1 MRQSMRGRLLASTMI
16 CGVMSLGVATAAMA
30 ADADQGQEVVV
41 TGSRIPQPN
50 LTSVS
55 PLAVVSDVELKAEGT
70 VNVET
75 LLNNMPQ
82 VFADFGANVSNGSTG
97 TATVNLRN
105 LGDSRTLVLVDG
117 TRLMPGDPG
126 FTVADLNTIPAAL
139 VERVDI
145 LTGGASATYGAD
157 AVAGVV
163 NFIMK
168 HDFEGVKL
176 DAQYGSYQSDNNDS
190 AAHAL
195 LAAKHDPI
203 PGSVMNGGTWNL
215 AAVIG
220 ASSPDHKGNI
230 TAYATYTNLQPV
242 TEATRDY
249 SACSI
254 STGSPAPDYAHHICA
269 GSSNSAFGRFTP
281 SSGTNAGQHFANNP
295 AGGTN
300 FVPYSSSTMSFN
312 YAPFNYFQR
321 SDSRYT
327 GGYFA
332 HYDINKHFNVYSSFM
347 FSDDHT
353 VAQIAPSGLFRGHP
367 YNINCNN
374 PFLTYNAAGNG
385 SGNEL
390 CSVTGPQFT
399 TLSGLP
405 GGFAANGP
413 TGNVAFD
420 IGYRFAGFNRQDDLR
435 HTAYRVNL
443 GTKGDLV
450 DGWEYDA
457 YIQYGTAILA
467 EQYLNDLSSSKIQ
480 NALLATSTTTCSG
493 SPAPKGCV
501 PLNIFSQGA
510 ITPAMFNYV
519 EGQGFKQG
527 STTEQI
533 VSVNVTGDL
542 GRYGL
547 KSPWAKDGVGVAIG
561 TEYRR
566 ETLTEQFSSEF
577 TSGDL
582 TGQGGTAAPAGG
594 SLEVREVFGEFRAP
608 LMQDQEFAKVL
619 QLTGGYR
626 YSQYSGHIGNTDT
639 YKAGLEWAPAD
650 DIRFR
655 AGYNRAVRSPGISD
669 LNAAQT
675 TGLFGGSDP
684 CAGGVDAVLHPAKY
698 AGCLASGLTAAQL
711 VVGSLAAPQSC
722 PSAQCSQLGGGN
734 QALKPEKADTYTYG
748 FVFTPTFF
756 HGFSLSVDYF
766 DIKVNNIIG
775 QAGGGPVNVATQ
787 CAAGVTSY
795 CAFFHR
801 GASGNIFGDGYII
814 ATAANNGYLHTQGVD
829 IESNYRFKLSD
840 VGMGDWGGVSLN
852 LVGTY
857 NGKFVFEPEPGSATH
872 DCAGLFGTTC
882 GTPDPKW
889 RHKLRVTWN
898 TPWPLSV
905 SGQWRYIGSVS
916 YDGNSPNPQLNQG
929 VINVIDGK
937 IPSYSYFD
945 MSANWKVNDK
955 MSVRGGVNNVFSK
968 NPPIVDSNN
977 FPVAGPPF
985 GNGNTFPQVYD
996 SLGRF
1001 LFIGVTANF

>member
-16 CGVMSLGVATAAMA
+16 CSVLTLGVGSAAMA

-50 LTSVS
+50 LSSVS
-55 PLAVVSDVELKAEGT
+55 PLATVSDVELKAEGT

-105 LGDSRTLVLVDG
+105 LGDQRTLVLVDG

-126 FTVADLNTIPAAL
+126 FPVADLNTIPAAL

-157 AVAGVV
+157 AIAGVV

-176 DAQYGSYQSDNNDS
+176 DAQYGSYQADNNDG

-203 PGSVMNGGTWNL
+203 PGSVMNGGTWDL

-230 TAYATYTNLQPV
+230 TAYATYTNLQPI

-281 SSGTNAGQHFANNP
+281 SSGANAGQHFANNP

-332 HYDINKHFNVYSSFM
+332 HYDINKNFNVYSNFM

-353 VAQIAPSGLFRGHP
+353 TAQIAPSGLFRGHP

-374 PFLTYNAAGNG
+374 PFLTYNAAGTG
-385 SGNEL
+385 SGNDL
-390 CSVTGPQFT
+390 CSVSGATAGAPGFT
-399 TLSGLP
+399 P
-405 GGFAANGP
+405 P
-413 TGNVAFD
+413 TNTVGFD

-457 YIQYGTAILA
+457 YLQYGTAILA
-467 EQYLNDLSSSKIQ
+467 EQYLNDLSSTKIQ
-480 NALLATSTTTCSG
+480 NALLAGGTLAHPTCLG
-493 SPAPKGCV
+493 GQVGCV

-510 ITPAMFNYV
+510 ITPAQFAYV
-519 EGQGFKQG
+519 EGQGFKEG

-533 VSVNVTGDL
+533 ASFNVTGDL
-542 GRYGL
+542 GHYGL
-547 KSPWAKDGVGVAIG
+547 KSPFAKDGVGVALG

-594 SLEVREVFGEFRAP
+594 STEVREVFGEFRAP
-608 LMQDQEFAKVL
+608 LAQDQQFAKLL
-619 QLTGGYR
+619 QVTGGYR
-626 YSQYSGHIGNTDT
+626 YSQYSGSVGKTDT
-639 YKAGLEWAPAD
+639 YKLGLEWAPTD

-655 AGYNRAVRSPGISD
+655 AGYNRAVRAPNISN
-669 LNAAQT
+669 LFAAQT
-675 TGLFGGSDP
+675 TGLFGGADP
-684 CAGGVDAVLHPAKY
+684 CAGGVSQPLHPTLY
-698 AGCLASGLTAAQL
+698 AACLATGLTAAQL
-711 VVGSLAAPQSC
+711 VVGSLAAPQAC
-722 PSAQCSQLGGGN
+722 PAGQCSALSGGN
-734 QALKPEKADTYTYG
+734 PALKPENADTYTYG

-756 HGFSLSVDYF
+756 HGFTLSVDYF
-766 DIKVNNIIG
+766 DIKVNGLIG
-775 QAGGGPVNVATQ
+775 SVGGGPNVTVSTCAT
-787 CAAGVTSY
+787 GGTFY
-795 CAFFHR
+795 CSFFHR
-801 GASGNIFGDGYII
+801 GATGNIFGDGFIQ
-814 ATAANNGYLHTQGVD
+814 ATAANNGYLHTTGVD
-829 IESNYRFKLSD
+829 VESNYRFKLSD
-840 VGMGDWGGVSLN
+840 VGMGDWGSVNLN
-852 LVGTY
+852 FVGTY
-857 NGKFVFEPEPGSATH
+857 NGQFVAQPEPGSATY
-872 DCAGLFGTTC
+872 DCAGLFGTVC

-889 RHKLRVTWN
+889 RHKLRVSWN

-916 YDGNSPNPQLNQG
+916 YDGNSPNPALNEG
-929 VINVIDGK
+929 VVNVIDGK

-945 MSANWKVNDK
+945 ISGTWKVNDK
-955 MSVRGGVNNVFSK
+955 MTVRGGVNNVFSK
-968 NPPIVDSNN
+968 NPPVLDSNN

-985 GNGNTFPQVYD
+985 GNGNTYPQVYD

-1001 LFIGVTANF
+1001 LFIGLTANF

>member
-1 MRQSMRGRLLASTMI
+1 MKRQTMRGRLLASTMI
-16 CGVMSLGVATAAMA
+16 CGVMTLGVSGAAMA

-50 LTSVS
+50 LTSVG
-55 PLAVVSDVELKAEGT
+55 PLATVSDVELKAEGT

-97 TATVNLRN
+97 TATVDLRG
-105 LGDSRTLVLVDG
+105 LGASRTLVLVDG

-126 FTVADLNTIPAAL
+126 DPVADLNTIPAAL

-145 LTGGASATYGAD
+145 LTGGASSTYGAD

-176 DAQYGSYQSDNNDS
+176 DAQYGAYQSDNNDS

-195 LAAKHDPI
+195 LAAKNQPI
-203 PGSVMNGGTWNL
+203 PGSVINGGTWDL

-254 STGSPAPDYAHHICA
+254 SATHISASHTSNYYDGHTCQ
-269 GSSNSAFGRFTP
+269 GSSNSAYGRFTP
-281 SSGTNAGQHFANNP
+281 NSGANAGHHYANNP

-300 FVPYSSSTMSFN
+300 FVPYNSTTMAFN
-312 YAPFNYFQR
+312 YAPYNYFQR
-321 SDSRYT
+321 SDERYT

-332 HYDINKHFNVYSSFM
+332 HYDIDKHFNVYSDFM

-353 VAQIAPSGLFRGHP
+353 TAQIAPSGLFRGHT

-374 PFLTYNAAGNG
+374 PYLTYNTAGTG
-385 SGNEL
+385 SGNDL
-390 CSVTGPQFT
+390 CSVTGAAVSAPGFT
-399 TLSGLP
+399 
-405 GGFAANGP
+405 AP
-413 TGNVAFD
+413 TNIVGFD

-443 GTKGDLV
+443 GTKGELI
-450 DGWEYDA
+450 DGWDYDA

-480 NALLATSTTTCSG
+480 NALLATSTTQCTG
-493 SPAPKGCV
+493 NPVGCV

-519 EGQGFKQG
+519 EGQGFKEG
-527 STTEQI
+527 ATTEQI
-533 VSVNVTGDL
+533 ANFSVNGDL
-542 GRYGL
+542 GKYGV
-547 KSPWAKDGVGVAIG
+547 KSPWSKDGVGVALG

-566 ETLTEQFSSEF
+566 ETITEQFSSEF

-594 SLEVREVFGEFRAP
+594 SLEVRELYGEFRAP
-608 LMQDQEFAKVL
+608 LVQDQDFVKLL
-619 QLTGGYR
+619 QLSGGYR
-626 YSQYSGHIGNTDT
+626 YSQYSGAIGNTDT
-639 YKAGLEWAPAD
+639 YKVGLEYAPTD

-655 AGYNRAVRSPGISD
+655 ADYNRAVRAPGISD
-669 LNAAQT
+669 LNAPQT
-675 TGLFGGSDP
+675 TGLFGGNDP
-684 CAGGVDAVLHPAKY
+684 CAGGVANTASVLYHA
-698 AGCLASGLTAAQL
+698 CELTGLTPAQL
-711 VVGSLAAPQSC
+711 VPGSLTNPQGC
-722 PSAQCSQLGGGN
+722 PAAQCSALSGGN
-734 QALKPEKADTYTYG
+734 TALKPEKADTYTYG

-756 HGFSLSVDYF
+756 KGFSLSVDYF
-766 DIKVNNIIG
+766 DIKVNGIIG
-775 QAGGGPVNVATQ
+775 SAGGGPAVAASQ
-787 CAAGVTSY
+787 CASGSFSY
-795 CAFFHR
+795 CSFFHR
-801 GASGNIFGDGYII
+801 GATGNIFGDGYII
-814 ATAANNGYLHTQGVD
+814 ATAANNGELHTSGVD
-829 IESNYRFKLSD
+829 LEGNYRVKFTDMGL
-840 VGMGDWGGVSLN
+840 GDWGGLSFN
-852 LVGTY
+852 LVGTWTQQ
-857 NGKFVFEPEPGSATH
+857 FVNQPEPGSATY
-872 DCAGLFGTTC
+872 DCAGLFGSTC
-882 GTPDPKW
+882 GTPTPKW

-898 TPWPLSV
+898 TPWPLSI
-905 SGQWRYIGSVS
+905 SGQWRYIGAVS
-916 YDGNSPNPQLNQG
+916 YDGNSTNPLLAHHPYG
-929 VINVIDGK
+929 LIDTADGH
-937 IPSYSYFD
+937 IPAISYFD
-945 MSANWKVNDK
+945 LSATWKVNDK
-955 MSVRGGVNNVFSK
+955 MTVRGGVNNVFSQ
-968 NPPIVDSNN
+968 NPPILDSNI
-977 FPVAGPPF
+977 FPVSAPPF

-1001 LFIGVTANF
+1001 LFIGLTANF

>member
-1 MRQSMRGRLLASTMI
+1 MKRQSMRGRLLASTMI
-16 CGVMSLGVATAAMA
+16 CGVMTLGVAGAAMA

-97 TATVNLRN
+97 TANVDLRG
-105 LGDSRTLVLVDG
+105 LGSSRTLVLVDG
-117 TRLMPGDPG
+117 TRLMPGDPSDP
-126 FTVADLNTIPAAL
+126 VADLNVIPAAL

-176 DAQYGSYQSDNNDS
+176 DAQYGAYQSDNNDG
-190 AAHAL
+190 AAHQL
-195 LAAKHDPI
+195 LSASGNPI
-203 PGSVMNGGTWNL
+203 PGSVTNGGTWDL

-230 TAYATYTNLQPV
+230 TAYATYTNLQPI

-254 STGSPAPDYAHHICA
+254 SAVHLSGTSNNYNGHKCA
-269 GSSNSAFGRFTP
+269 GSSNSAYGRFTP
-281 SSGTNAGQHFANNP
+281 SSGANAGHHYANNP

-300 FVPYSSSTMSFN
+300 FVPYNSSTMSFN
-312 YAPFNYFQR
+312 YAPYNYFQR
-321 SDSRYT
+321 SDERYT

-332 HYDINKHFNVYSSFM
+332 HYDINKHFDVYSDFM

-353 VAQIAPSGLFRGHP
+353 TAQIAPSGLFRGHT

-374 PFLTYNAAGNG
+374 PYLTYNTAGNG
-385 SGNEL
+385 SGNDL
-390 CSVTGPQFT
+390 CSVSGAAVAAPGFT
-399 TLSGLP
+399 
-405 GGFAANGP
+405 AP
-413 TGNVAFD
+413 TNIVGFD

-435 HTAYRVNL
+435 HTDYRVNL
-443 GTKGDLV
+443 GTKGELV
-450 DGWEYDA
+450 GGWDYDA
-457 YIQYGTAILA
+457 YIQYGTSILA

-480 NALLATSTTTCSG
+480 NALLATTTAHCTN
-493 SPAPKGCV
+493 AAAVGCV
-501 PLNIFSQGA
+501 PLDIFTQGGV
-510 ITPAMFNYV
+510 TPAQFAYV
-519 EGQGFKQG
+519 EGQGFKEG

-533 VSVNVTGDL
+533 ANFTVNGDL
-542 GRYGL
+542 GMYGI

-566 ETLTEQFSSEF
+566 ETLSEQFSSEF

-594 SLEVREVFGEFRAP
+594 SYEVREGFGEFRAP
-608 LMQDQEFAKVL
+608 LAQDQEFAKLV

-626 YSQYSGHIGNTDT
+626 YSQYSGSVGNTNT
-639 YKAGLEWAPAD
+639 YKVGLEWAPID

-655 AGYNRAVRSPGISD
+655 AGYNRAVRAPGVSA
-669 LNAAQT
+669 LFGAQT
-675 TGLFGGSDP
+675 TGLFGGNDP
-684 CAGGVDAVLHPAKY
+684 CAGGVANTPANATLY
-698 AGCLASGLTAAQL
+698 AACMATGLTAAQL
-711 VVGSLAAPQSC
+711 VPGSLTNPQGC
-722 PSAQCSQLGGGN
+722 PAAQCSTLSGGN
-734 QALKPEKADTYTYG
+734 PNLKPEKADTYTYG

-756 HGFSLSVDYF
+756 KGFSLSVDYF
-766 DIKVNNIIG
+766 DIKVNGIIG
-775 QAGGGPVNVATQ
+775 SFGGGPSTIISQ
-787 CAAGVTSY
+787 CASGVLSY
-795 CAFFHR
+795 CSAFHR
-801 GASGNIFGDGYII
+801 GATGNIFGDGFI
-814 ATAANNGYLHTQGVD
+814 TSLAANNGYLKTSGID
-829 IESNYRFKLSD
+829 LEGNYRFKFSD
-840 VGMGDWGGVSLN
+840 FGMGDWGGISMN

-857 NGKFVFEPEPGSATH
+857 THDFVDEPEPGSGTY
-872 DCAGLFGTTC
+872 DCAGLYGTTC
-882 GTPDPKW
+882 GTPTPKW

-898 TPWPLSV
+898 TPWPLSI
-905 SGQWRYIGSVS
+905 SGQWRYIGSVK
-916 YDGNSPNPQLNQG
+916 YDGNSTNPFLAHHPYG
-929 VINVIDGK
+929 LIDTADGQ
-937 IPSYSYFD
+937 IPSISYFD
-945 MSANWKVNDK
+945 LSGTWKVNDK
-955 MSVRGGVNNVFSK
+955 LTVRGGVNNVFSK
-968 NPPIVDSNN
+968 NPPIVDSNI
-977 FPVAGPPF
+977 FPVSAPPF

-1001 LFIGVTANF
+1001 LFIGLTANF